1 MMAVFPLTAT
11 VFPNSSPL
19 APSEAV
25 SSCCCVQVQGVPEH
39 VNT

>member
-1 MMAVFPLTAT
+1 MTAVAPLTAT
-11 VFPNSSPL
+11 RIPNTSPL
-19 APSEAV
+19 APSAAV